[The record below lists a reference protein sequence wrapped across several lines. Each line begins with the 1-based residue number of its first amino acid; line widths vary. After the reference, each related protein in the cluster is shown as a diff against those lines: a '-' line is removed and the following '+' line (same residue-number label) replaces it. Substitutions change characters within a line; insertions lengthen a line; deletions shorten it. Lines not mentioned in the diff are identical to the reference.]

1 MAGVRSIGAARIGSG
16 YPLRGKW
23 EKDIQ
28 GFIAVFT
35 TIQLLRL
42 LKGPSAAARKRR
54 ALSKIG
60 VTAERR
66 ETVELAR
73 QAVSEGH
80 HAYAL
85 VIIRSDGNDPVPVQA
100 LSAMFRA

>member
-1 MAGVRSIGAARIGSG
+1 MAGVRSIGEARIGSG
-16 YPLRGKW
+16 YPWRGKW

-28 GFIAVFT
+28 GFIAVCT
-35 TIQLLRL
+35 TIQLLTP
-42 LKGPSAAARKRR
+42 LKGPSEAARKRR

-60 VTAERR
+60 FTAERG

-73 QAVSEGH
+73 QAVSEGR

-85 VIIRSDGNDPVPVQA
+85 VIIRSDGNAPLPVQA